1 MVARCFEVV
10 ADGKNCDVR
19 RSRNLSF
26 GHSAE
31 PATLRESPE
40 GILNEVEGILSE
52 VEGILSEVEGILSE
66 VEGCRVRR
74 DFPQA
79 PGDLSK
85 RVRPGIIVPDD
96 QRAPSG
102 AGRPR
107 KGVVPG

>member
-40 GILNEVEGILSE
+40 GILNE